1 MRISDWS
8 SDVVLFRSPATGE
21 ETQSLVYPDELR
33 LEVQSWQTDSAP
45 TLAYL
50 LVPDQ
55 CEQRLQGRQPLTDDE
70 ASYLFN
76 LFQECDAG
84 AEGEDED
91 VKWKCRF
98 AATSTLVALGGTW
111 LAQHHNAQMHALE
124 VVRARGAR
132 VASPSRAT
140 P

>member
-84 AEGEDED
+84 AEIGRAS
-91 VKWKCRF
+91 CR
-98 AATSTLVALGGTW
+98 
-111 LAQHHNAQMHALE
+111 E
-124 VVRARGAR
+124 R
-132 VASPSRAT
+132 VCQ
-140 P
+140 